1 MFKRLM
7 TKEDRAAARKAF
19 IRPGWVKVSPKGLD
33 AEFYLH
39 EMAGKFYAVGFIGSA
54 GRPAFHYSFRSLAAR
69 DGFLARQ
76 MESLQAS
83 AKYKAERKAKSQA
96 LACKLEVGHI
106 LVTSWGY
113 DQTNREFF
121 KVIDK
126 KGKQTLIVQEVE
138 QISANTGNEPAMT
151 GKSLPGEA
159 FAKNSKPYTIRVTHG
174 DHVKIEGHYASVW
187 NGRPVDWTAY
197 A

>member
-54 GRPAFHYSFRSLAAR
+54 GRPAFYYSFKSLAAR
-69 DGFLARQ
+69 DGYLSRQ

-83 AKYKAERKAKSQA
+83 AKYRAERKASASKP
-96 LACKLEVGHI
+96 CKIEVGTI
-106 LVTSWGY
+106 LVTCWGY

>member
-1 MFKRLM
+1 MMHRLM
-7 TKEDRAAARKAF
+7 TKEDRMAARKGF

-33 AEFYLH
+33 AEFYLY
-39 EMAGKFYAVGFIGSA
+39 EKAGKFYAVCFIGSA
-54 GRPAFHYSFRSLAAR
+54 GRPAWHYSFKSLANR
-69 DGFLARQ
+69 DGYLSRQ
-76 MESLQAS
+76 FESLQTS
-83 AKYKAERKAKSQA
+83 AKYKAERKASA
-96 LACKLEVGHI
+96 AAPCKIEVGTI
-106 LVTSWGY
+106 LVTCWGY

-138 QISANTGNEPAMT
+138 QISANTGDEPAMT

-159 FAKNSKPYTIRVTHG
+159 FAKRSKPYTIRVSHG
-174 DHVKIEGHYASVW
+174 NHVKIEGHYASVW
-187 NGRPVDWTAY
+187 NGLPVSWTAY

>member
-7 TKEDRAAARKAF
+7 TKEDRVMARKAF
-19 IRPGWVKVSPKGLD
+19 IRPGWVKVQPKGID
-33 AEFYLH
+33 AEFYLY
-39 EMAGKFYAVGFIGSA
+39 EAAGKFYAVCFIGSA
-54 GRPAFHYSFRSLAAR
+54 GRPAWHYSFKKLASR
-69 DGFLARQ
+69 DGYISRQ
-76 MESLQAS
+76 IESLKSS
-83 AKYKAERKAKSQA
+83 AKYKAERKASASQP
-96 LACKLEVGHI
+96 CKIEVGSI

-159 FAKNSKPYTIRVTHG
+159 FTKNSKPYTIRVSHG
-174 DHVKIEGHYASVW
+174 NHVKIEGHYASVW
-187 NGRPVDWTAY
+187 DGLPVSWTAY

>member
-54 GRPAFHYSFRSLAAR
+54 GRPAFHYSFKSLAAR
-69 DGFLARQ
+69 DGYLSRQ

-83 AKYKAERKAKSQA
+83 AKYRAERKAKA
-96 LACKLEVGHI
+96 AAPCKIEVGTI

-126 KGKQTLIVQEVE
+126 KGKQTLIVQELE

-151 GKSLPGEA
+151 GKSLPDEA
-159 FAKNSKPYTIRVTHG
+159 FAKNSKPYTIRVSFG

-187 NGRPVDWTAY
+187 DGRPVSWTAY

>member
-7 TKEDRAAARKAF
+7 TKEDRAAYRAAIIPKDAC
-19 IRPGWVKVSPKGLD
+19 KVTSKEAD
-33 AEFYLH
+33 VVFYLYEGH
-39 EMAGKFYAVGFIGSA
+39 KPCSMCFIGSA
-54 GRPAFHYSFRSLAAR
+54 GKPAWRYHFRSEAERAR
-69 DGFLARQ
+69 RIASQIEACKAREKA
-76 MESLQAS
+76 M
-83 AKYKAERKAKSQA
+83 AERKVSASQP
-96 LACKLEVGHI
+96 CKIEVGSI

-159 FAKNSKPYTIRVTHG
+159 FAKNSKPYTIRVSHG
-174 DHVKIEGHYASVW
+174 NHVKIEGHYASVW
-187 NGRPVDWTAY
+187 DGLPVSWTAY